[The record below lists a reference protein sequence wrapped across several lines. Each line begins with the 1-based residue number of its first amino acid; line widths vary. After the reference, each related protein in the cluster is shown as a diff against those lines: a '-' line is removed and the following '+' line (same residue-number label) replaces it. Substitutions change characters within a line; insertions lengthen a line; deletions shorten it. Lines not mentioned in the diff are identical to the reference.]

1 MSTACLDSATE
12 VAQALDAVLATD
24 VACAERDDLERL
36 IKLVRRVRG
45 CLDAIDVQIARR
57 GRALAERD
65 RPRPEPTPDG
75 PPPKPDHGRDEAS
88 LIGLLLSSGVQ
99 SGKDAK
105 ATGARAS
112 ACAELPGFE
121 AALAAGEISGAHLDV
136 LARHVRGL
144 SPAELVELRQ
154 REAELLKVAGREF
167 AEGFDRS
174 VRNIVNEIRSRH
186 RPSSDAEELE
196 RQRAASKVSSWVDR
210 DTGIHKTLIELDPLR
225 QQEFTLALNAHLA
238 RLKAQPG
245 RSRATHQELKV
256 EAFMAALAPPRQA
269 DSPGGVGGGC
279 RVPKV
284 IIVVDLKTL
293 VDGRHA
299 ATIAELS
306 NRSPL
311 PISTIREMLADSDI
325 VPVLLSGEGQPL
337 WVGRTRRVATAA
349 QRDAITAIYGSCAR
363 PGCDRPIDD
372 TQAHH
377 TTSWSRGGD
386 TDIDELGPLCAADHD
401 AIHNGGYRLEIHD
414 NHRSITWHRPDGSIE
429 YHGPPPGR
437 RRPSPP

>member
-1 MSTACLDSATE
+1 M
-12 VAQALDAVLATD
+12 AQALDAVLAAD
-24 VACAERDDLERL
+24 VACAERADLERL

-45 CLDAIDVQIARR
+45 CLDAVDVQIARR
-57 GRALAERD
+57 GRALADRD
-65 RPRPEPTPDG
+65 RPRPAPAPDA

-154 REAELLKVAGREF
+154 RENELLNVARREF
-167 AEGFDRS
+167 AEGFDRA

-186 RPSSDAEELE
+186 RPSSDAEELD

-210 DTGIHKTLIELDPLR
+210 DTGMHKTLIELDPLR

-238 RLKAQPG
+238 RLKAQPS
-245 RSRATHQELKV
+245 RSRASYQELKV
-256 EAFMAALAPPRQA
+256 EAFMAALTTTPTRA
-269 DSPGGVGGGC
+269 DSPDGVSSAGRC

-293 VDGRHA
+293 ADGPHA
-299 ATIAELS
+299 ASIAELS
-306 NRSPL
+306 NGIPL
-311 PISTIREMLADSDI
+311 PIATIRELLADSDI

-349 QRDAITAIYGSCAR
+349 QRDALTAIYGSCAR
-363 PGCDRPIDD
+363 PGCERPIDD

-377 TTSWSRGGD
+377 TSSWSRGGT

-401 AIHNGGYRLEIHD
+401 AIHNGGHRLEIHD
-414 NHRSITWHRPDGSIE
+414 NHRAITWRRPDGSVE

-437 RRPSPP
+437 RRPPPP